1 MRRFGVLVIV
11 AATAAGGCASP
22 ARYVERKADS
32 GIVAVLA
39 HSDDRGEALK
49 LIEKHVGPN
58 YEIIDERTVPTGRT
72 ARTNPRMDTDHTLN
86 ARNPAYPAKRP
97 TTPDA
102 TARED
107 VAVLQITYRKKVV
120 SGIAGRGDGFT
131 TADGT
136 NGLTPNVRPAG
147 GLNSAFNRNTAK
159 PASGGADCNH

>member
-86 ARNPAYPAKRP
+86 AQPGVPGQA
-97 TTPDA
+97 PDDPRRDR
-102 TARED
+102 AR
-107 VAVLQITYRKKVV
+107 RC
-120 SGIAGRGDGFT
+120 RGASDH
-131 TADGT
+131 
-136 NGLTPNVRPAG
+136 LPEEG
-147 GLNSAFNRNTAK
+147 G
-159 PASGGADCNH
+159 